1 MLNPQKEVYKHL
13 KRYLDWNDL
22 DDGLG
27 KDEYLFVSSI
37 GSFNYNLQHDKSDV
51 DTRLVYVPGLDNISN
66 GRDQKT
72 RQMNVGEAHMTVES
86 IVNFKR
92 LLMKSNP
99 TVLEALYSRNMVL
112 NDKYIEPF
120 YDLIV
125 PHWDEIPY
133 LNPHE
138 FFKAILGA
146 AVSFT
151 KKTSVKS
158 LSHIPRM
165 YSILVKYLEG
175 KPFDE
180 ILYLNDDERKMI
192 FDIRKYEEHCD
203 FEEEI
208 NLIREKEEEIKKV
221 PFCDFKAYEDVN
233 KFFSEIQILKLE
245 ENIESYRE
253 EQRDSSR
260 WGHSW

>member
-27 KDEYLFVSSI
+27 KDEYLFISSI
-37 GSFNYNLQHDKSDV
+37 GSFNYNLQYDKSDV

-146 AVSFT
+146 SVSFT

-158 LSHIPRM
+158 LSHVPRM
-165 YSILVKYLEG
+165 YGILVKYLEG

-180 ILYLNDDERKMI
+180 VLYLDDDERKTI
-192 FDIRKYEEHCD
+192 FNIRNYEEHCD

-208 NLIREKEEEIKKV
+208 NLIREKEEEIKKI
-221 PFCDFKAYEDVN
+221 PFCDFKVYEDVN